1 MKKSFILLG
10 MLAISLANAQEGN
23 VGINTTD
30 PKATLDIRPN
40 AENAQDGKTTNEGL
54 LVPRL
59 KKSRVGTMQN
69 PENYTL
75 VIVESVDTS
84 TDPRVINI
92 TAPGFYFFDKPNNT
106 WKALGSE
113 AINQTQMLSATYVEA
128 TGTWMQNIATNGN
141 TVTFRVTNTSSFS
154 FAGINF
160 NQALTLN
167 GASQG
172 LSYTP
177 VQDYSAVSFTP
188 NQTRELV
195 YNISGTPNSFGT
207 LTASLNAAGLTA
219 FGNIPVQE
227 ASQTKAMSI
236 TFAGD
241 YQAQKPLNSANTL
254 TLQVHN
260 FTTQAVN
267 AVNMKDAIE
276 LSGID
281 GVSVVPNQNT
291 NVTIPAG
298 QSRWLTYKL
307 TGTPTSS
314 GTLVARFNPYYQ
326 ISGNVSGSQVVSQ
339 MTGVSSTSIALE
351 GDYFVSQRMENT
363 NVVRITLRNN
373 NAYPINNLDLSQAL
387 SLSNVGA
394 AGVSIPTGQNTNVS
408 IPASGTQTITYTL
421 TGAPTQ
427 GGTITAN
434 WANNLVTG
442 TQTANRQVAQWEIT
456 PETITVADFRQNN
469 YNFSITVN
477 STESWGAELVN
488 GGADAWI
495 KNIRTNNTSGNGTI
509 LFDTV
514 PHDTTTPGGY
524 RIRVYKTSDPS
535 NGKYVYVFQQSNVST
550 PVSLPQTFFDI
561 AGDTQY
567 IETNYAG
574 PITAIQKP
582 DWVTSITQEG
592 TRLKVTSAPRTD
604 IGGRKFGRM
613 VLEYGAGYR
622 QSYSNLTQRQKANV
636 CPATKPDWVPAN
648 VLYYRL
654 ANGATLPPGAVQWT
668 EYVGDFN
675 TASRYYGGGDFTANV
690 SPIDG
695 EYATTISNTYQITN
709 LSTEFSNLD
718 RTWGAVRLTNGTMVT
733 YIGLS
738 SDTYNVRLTAVPGD
752 LTYVKSGIEATRVV
766 FCFEFK
772 DNY

>member
-1 MKKSFILLG
+1 
-10 MLAISLANAQEGN
+10 MLTHAQESN
-23 VGINTTD
+23 VGINTSS
-30 PKATLDIRPN
+30 PKATLDIQPSI
-40 AENAQDGKTTNEGL
+40 ENTQDGKTTNEGL
-54 LVPRL
+54 LIPRL
-59 KKSRVGTMQN
+59 KKSRVGTMAN
-69 PENYTL
+69 PEASTL
-75 VIVESVDTS
+75 VFVETVDSS
-84 TDPRVINI
+84 TDPRVANI
-92 TAPGFYFFDKPNNT
+92 TEPGFYFFDKANNT
-106 WKALGSE
+106 WKTLGSGV
-113 AINQTQMLSATYVEA
+113 NSQTQILSATYIGA
-128 TGTWMQNIATNGN
+128 NGTWMQNISADGN
-141 TVTFRVTNTSSFS
+141 TITFRVTNTSPHN

-160 NQALTLN
+160 SQALTLN
-167 GASQG
+167 GAAQG
-172 LSYTP
+172 LSYTTA
-177 VQDYSAVSFTP
+177 QDYSSVSFTP

-207 LTASLNAAGLTA
+207 LTANFNAAGLTA

-236 TFAGD
+236 TFEGD
-241 YQAQKPLNSANTL
+241 YQSQKPMTDTNLIKL
-254 TLQVHN
+254 RVHN
-260 FTTQAVN
+260 FTNTDITGM
-267 AVNMKDAIE
+267 NMRAALT

-281 GVSVVPNQNT
+281 GVSVVANQNT

-442 TQTANRQVAQWEIT
+442 TQTASRQVAQWEVT
-456 PETITVADFRQNN
+456 PETITVANFRQNN
-469 YNFSITVN
+469 TNFSITVN
-477 STESWGAELVN
+477 STEPWGVELVN
-488 GGADAWI
+488 GGTNPWI

-514 PHDTTTPGGY
+514 PHDINTPGAY
-524 RIRVYKTSDPS
+524 RIRVYKQSDPS

-550 PVSLPQTFFDI
+550 PINLTTAYFDI

-574 PITAIQKP
+574 PIKVLEKP
-582 DWVTSITQEG
+582 DWVTSITKEG
-592 TRLKVTSAPRTD
+592 TRLKVTSAPRTEE
-604 IGGRKFGRM
+604 GARKSGSM
-613 VLEYGAGYR
+613 TLEFGAGYR
-622 QSYSNLTQRQKANV
+622 QTYNNLIQRQKANV

-648 VLYYRL
+648 VPYYKL
-654 ANGATLPPGAVQWT
+654 AYGESIPAGTIVWT
-668 EYVGDFN
+668 EYVGDYVQAN
-675 TASRYYGGGDFTANV
+675 RYR
-690 SPIDG
+690 
-695 EYATTISNTYQITN
+695 SNTLAQVNITPIEGKYA
-709 LSTEFSNLD
+709 SSFSVYEILNNKYIDYDGKNYLVGTIVNQETLGGLNDKD
-718 RTWGAVRLTNGTMVT
+718 RQFGSANIGAIKYGNARFVVC
-733 YIGLS
+733 
-738 SDTYNVRLTAVPGD
+738 V
-752 LTYVKSGIEATRVV
+752 EAQ
-766 FCFEFK
+766 